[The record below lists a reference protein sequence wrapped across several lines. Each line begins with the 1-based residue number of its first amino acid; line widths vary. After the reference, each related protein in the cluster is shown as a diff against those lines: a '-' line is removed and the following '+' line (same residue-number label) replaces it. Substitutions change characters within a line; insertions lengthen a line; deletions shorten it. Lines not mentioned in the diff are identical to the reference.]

1 MSKPNSILAL
11 RVPPVNRDAVT
22 AVYIRGVPHSDSALR
37 SSRMHRVADKEEEL
51 KRLQCPR
58 SSMGRKGILTLPP
71 IQTISTSLH
80 SSATFTS
87 SMPFS

>member
-11 RVPPVNRDAVT
+11 RVPPVNGD
-22 AVYIRGVPHSDSALR
+22 AVYIREVPHSDSTLR
-37 SSRMHRVADKEEEL
+37 SSRMYRVADKKEEL
-51 KRLQCPR
+51 KRLQCLR
-58 SSMGRKGILTLPP
+58 SSIPRQGILTLPSL
-71 IQTISTSLH
+71 QTISTSLH